1 MKKLWDVSLHCDTVK
16 LLFVLRGIQNPYGNP
31 WIPCFAVKLG
41 FFTGSIRSFIF
52 KIYFIIANIVIKTV
66 QTPAKKIQ
74 RIANI
79 KFFWQID
86 AGILDFVYKLLFL
99 ADDPVNIA
107 DPFAALLCE
116 ILRFVA
122 DLGAGSILNGLTVAN
137 LTAEVI
143 QFFYHEHFG
152 SSYLKRNGKLI
163 VILCQS
169 WNQGNTCGNMGWCF
183 FLVIFELSSAI
194 GV

>member
-1 MKKLWDVSLHCDTVK
+1 MDSLFCSEAG
-16 LLFVLRGIQNPYGNP
+16 LFYGLHP
-31 WIPCFAVKLG
+31 EFYL
-41 FFTGSIRSFIF
+41 
-52 KIYFIIANIVIKTV
+52 KIYFLTADIVVKTV

-99 ADDPVNIA
+99 ADNPVNIA

-122 DLGAGSILNGLTVAN
+122 DLGAGSILNDLTVAN
-137 LTAEVI
+137 LAAEVSF
-143 QFFYHEHFG
+143 QFFLPQTFWKFP
-152 SSYLKRNGKLI
+152 L
-163 VILCQS
+163 
-169 WNQGNTCGNMGWCF
+169 
-183 FLVIFELSSAI
+183 
-194 GV
+194 